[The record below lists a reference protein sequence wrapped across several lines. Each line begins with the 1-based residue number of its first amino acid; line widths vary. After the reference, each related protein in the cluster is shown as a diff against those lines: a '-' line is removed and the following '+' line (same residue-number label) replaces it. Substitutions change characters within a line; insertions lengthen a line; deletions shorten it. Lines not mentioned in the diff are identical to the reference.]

1 MLSSVF
7 FLLIGSL
14 GLFYGSEWLVD
25 GAKDV
30 AKKLK
35 ISDLVIGLTIVS
47 IGTSFPELV
56 VGIISSFEGHAD
68 FVIGSVLGSNVAN
81 IGLAL
86 GLPALFYKMDFEY
99 KNVISAFMY
108 NLLACGA
115 LYYVILDNQ
124 ISSSDSQIFL
134 FLFIIYIIASFLRP
148 NITSCNNEMANEE
161 EEVCLRLVPL
171 PKSIRKLVAG
181 SLLLYAGSELFI
193 SNGAAPLVREF
204 GFSEKAIGM
213 TVVAMGTSL
222 PELFV
227 TITALSRKEVG
238 ISLGNIIGSNI
249 FNILFVLGVIGLI
262 GPLEVSNVSFEL
274 FFGVGLLCL
283 LAFLSFFYKG
293 LNKLSGFLLI
303 LIYILFLYLQ
313 FYG

>member
-1 MLSSVF
+1 MLSSIF
-7 FLLIGSL
+7 FLLIGSV
-14 GLFYGSEWLVD
+14 GLFYGSEWLID
-25 GAKDV
+25 GAKDI

-56 VGIISSFEGHAD
+56 VGIISSLEGHAD
-68 FVIGSVLGSNVAN
+68 FVIGNVLGSNVAN

-99 KNVISAFMY
+99 KNVISAFFY
-108 NLLACGA
+108 NMLACGV
-115 LYYVILDNQ
+115 LFYIISDNQ
-124 ISSSDSQIFL
+124 ITSADAQILL
-134 FLFIIYIIASFLRP
+134 FLFTIHIIASFLRP
-148 NITSCNNEMANEE
+148 NITSCGNELENDGEI
-161 EEVCLRLVPL
+161 CLKKSFARLL
-171 PKSIRKLVAG
+171 SGSIM
-181 SLLLYAGSELFI
+181 LYAGSELFI

-227 TITALSRKEVG
+227 TIMALSKKEVG

-262 GPLEVSNVSFEL
+262 NPLTVSDVSFEL
-274 FFGVGLLCL
+274 LFGVGLLFL

-293 LNKLSGFLLI
+293 LNKVSGFLLVS
-303 LIYILFLYLQ
+303 IYILFLYLQ

>member
-1 MLSSVF
+1 MLSSIF
-7 FLLIGSL
+7 FLIIGSI

-25 GAKDV
+25 GAKDI
-30 AKKLK
+30 AKKFK

-56 VGIISSFEGHAD
+56 VGIISSLEGHAD
-68 FVIGSVLGSNVAN
+68 FVIGNVLGSNIAN

-108 NLLACGA
+108 NLLACGV
-115 LYYVILDNQ
+115 LYYIILDNQ

-134 FLFIIYIIASFLRP
+134 FLFVIYIIASFLRP
-148 NITSCNNEMANEE
+148 NITSCDNELANE
-161 EEVCLRLVPL
+161 EEVCLNKAFGRL
-171 PKSIRKLVAG
+171 IAG
-181 SLLLYAGSELFI
+181 SLILYAGSELFV

-204 GFSEKAIGM
+204 GFSEKAVGM

-227 TITALSRKEVG
+227 TMTALSRKEVG

-249 FNILFVLGVIGLI
+249 FNILLVLGIIGLI
-262 GPLEVSNVSFEL
+262 GPLEVSDVSFEL
-274 FFGVGLLCL
+274 FFGVGLLFL

-293 LNKLSGFLLI
+293 LNKLSGFLLV

>member
-1 MLSSVF
+1 MLSSIF
-7 FLLIGSL
+7 FLLIGSI
-14 GLFYGSEWLVD
+14 GLFYGSEWLID
-25 GAKDV
+25 GAKDI
-30 AKKLK
+30 AKKLR

-56 VGIISSFEGHAD
+56 VGIISSLDGHAD
-68 FVIGSVLGSNVAN
+68 FVIGNVLGSNVAN

-86 GLPALFYKMDFEY
+86 GLPALFYKMSFEY
-99 KNVISAFMY
+99 KNVISAFFY
-108 NLLACGA
+108 NMLACA
-115 LYYVILDNQ
+115 VLFYIISDNQ
-124 ISSSDSQIFL
+124 ISSTDSQILL
-134 FLFIIYIIASFLRP
+134 FLFIVYIIASFLRP
-148 NITSCNNEMANEE
+148 NIASCGNELENDEE
-161 EEVCLRLVPL
+161 
-171 PKSIRKLVAG
+171 I
-181 SLLLYAGSELFI
+181 SLLKSFTRLFLGSIMLYAGSELFI

-213 TVVAMGTSL
+213 TVVALGTSL

-227 TITALSRKEVG
+227 TIMALSKKEIG

-262 GPLEVSNVSFEL
+262 KPLTVSNVSFEL
-274 FFGVGLLCL
+274 LFGVGLLFL

-293 LNKLSGFLLI
+293 LNKVSGFLLVS
-303 LIYILFLYLQ
+303 IYVLFLYLQ

>member
-1 MLSSVF
+1 MLSSIF
-7 FLLIGSL
+7 FLIIGSI

-25 GAKDV
+25 GAKDI
-30 AKKLK
+30 AKKFK

-56 VGIISSFEGHAD
+56 VGIISSLEGHAD
-68 FVIGSVLGSNVAN
+68 FVIGNVLGSNIAN

-108 NLLACGA
+108 NLLACGV
-115 LYYVILDNQ
+115 LYYIILDNQ

-134 FLFIIYIIASFLRP
+134 FLFVIYIIASFLRP
-148 NITSCNNEMANEE
+148 NITSCDNELANE
-161 EEVCLRLVPL
+161 EEVCLNKAFGRL
-171 PKSIRKLVAG
+171 IAG
-181 SLLLYAGSELFI
+181 SLILYAGSELFV

-204 GFSEKAIGM
+204 GFSEKAVGM
-213 TVVAMGTSL
+213 TVIAMGTSL

-227 TITALSRKEVG
+227 TMTALSRKEVG

-249 FNILFVLGVIGLI
+249 FNILFVLGIIGLI
-262 GPLEVSNVSFEL
+262 GPLEVSDVSFEL
-274 FFGVGLLCL
+274 FFGVGLLFL

-293 LNKLSGFLLI
+293 LNKLSGFLLV

>member
-1 MLSSVF
+1 MLSSIF
-7 FLLIGSL
+7 FLLIGSV
-14 GLFYGSEWLVD
+14 GLFYGSEWLID
-25 GAKDV
+25 GAKAI

-56 VGIISSFEGHAD
+56 VGIISSLEGHAD
-68 FVIGSVLGSNVAN
+68 FVIGNVLGSNVAN

-86 GLPALFYKMDFEY
+86 GLPALFYKMNFEY
-99 KNVISAFMY
+99 KNVISAFFY
-108 NLLACGA
+108 NMLACVV
-115 LYYVILDNQ
+115 LFYIISDNQ
-124 ISSSDSQIFL
+124 ITSADAQILL
-134 FLFIIYIIASFLRP
+134 FLFTIYIIASFLRP
-148 NITSCNNEMANEE
+148 NITSCGNELENDEDI
-161 EEVCLRLVPL
+161 CLKKSFARLL
-171 PKSIRKLVAG
+171 SGSIM
-181 SLLLYAGSELFI
+181 LYAGSELFI

-227 TITALSRKEVG
+227 TIMALSKKEVG

-262 GPLEVSNVSFEL
+262 NPLTVSNVSFEL
-274 FFGVGLLCL
+274 LFGVGLLFL

-293 LNKLSGFLLI
+293 LNKVSGFLLVS
-303 LIYILFLYLQ
+303 IYILFLYLQ

>member
-1 MLSSVF
+1 MLSSIF
-7 FLLIGSL
+7 FLIIGSI

-25 GAKDV
+25 GAKDI
-30 AKKLK
+30 AKKFK

-56 VGIISSFEGHAD
+56 VGIISSLEGHAD
-68 FVIGSVLGSNVAN
+68 FVIGNVLGSNIAN

-99 KNVISAFMY
+99 KNVISAFIY

-134 FLFIIYIIASFLRP
+134 FLFVIYIIASFLRP
-148 NITSCNNEMANEE
+148 NITSCDNELANE
-161 EEVCLRLVPL
+161 EEVCLNKAFGRL
-171 PKSIRKLVAG
+171 IAG
-181 SLLLYAGSELFI
+181 SLILYAGSELFV

-204 GFSEKAIGM
+204 GFSEKAVGM

-227 TITALSRKEVG
+227 TMAALSRKEVG

-249 FNILFVLGVIGLI
+249 FNILFVLGIIGLI
-262 GPLEVSNVSFEL
+262 GPIEVSDVSFEL
-274 FFGVGLLCL
+274 FFGVGLLFL

-293 LNKLSGFLLI
+293 LNKLSGFLLV

>member
-1 MLSSVF
+1 MLSSIF
-7 FLLIGSL
+7 FLIIGSI

-25 GAKDV
+25 GAKDI
-30 AKKLK
+30 AKKFK

-56 VGIISSFEGHAD
+56 VGIISSLEGHAD
-68 FVIGSVLGSNVAN
+68 FVIGNVLGSNIAN

-108 NLLACGA
+108 NLLACGV
-115 LYYVILDNQ
+115 LYYIILDNQ

-134 FLFIIYIIASFLRP
+134 FLFVIYIIASFLRP
-148 NITSCNNEMANEE
+148 NITSCGNELANEE
-161 EEVCLRLVPL
+161 DVCLRKAFGRLI
-171 PKSIRKLVAG
+171 SG
-181 SLLLYAGSELFI
+181 SLILYAGSELFV

-204 GFSEKAIGM
+204 GFSEKAVGM

-227 TITALSRKEVG
+227 TMTALSRKEVG

-249 FNILFVLGVIGLI
+249 FNILFVLGIIGLI
-262 GPLEVSNVSFEL
+262 GPLEVSDVSFEL
-274 FFGVGLLCL
+274 FFGVGLLFL

-293 LNKLSGFLLI
+293 LNKLSGFLLV

>member
-1 MLSSVF
+1 MLSSIF
-7 FLLIGSL
+7 FLLIGSV
-14 GLFYGSEWLVD
+14 GLFYGSEWLID
-25 GAKDV
+25 GAKDI

-56 VGIISSFEGHAD
+56 VGIISSLEGHAD
-68 FVIGSVLGSNVAN
+68 FVIGNVLGSNVAN

-99 KNVISAFMY
+99 KNVISAFFY
-108 NLLACGA
+108 NMLACGV
-115 LYYVILDNQ
+115 LFYIISDNQ
-124 ISSSDSQIFL
+124 ITSADAQIFL
-134 FLFIIYIIASFLRP
+134 FLFTIYIIASFLRP
-148 NITSCNNEMANEE
+148 NITSCGNELENDGEI
-161 EEVCLRLVPL
+161 CLKKSFARLL
-171 PKSIRKLVAG
+171 SGSIM
-181 SLLLYAGSELFI
+181 LYAGSELFI

-227 TITALSRKEVG
+227 TIMALSKKEVG

-262 GPLEVSNVSFEL
+262 NPLTVSDVSFEL
-274 FFGVGLLCL
+274 LFGVGLLFL

-293 LNKLSGFLLI
+293 LNKVSGFLLVS
-303 LIYILFLYLQ
+303 IYILFLYLQ

>member
-1 MLSSVF
+1 MLSSIF
-7 FLLIGSL
+7 FLLIGSV
-14 GLFYGSEWLVD
+14 GLFYGSEWLID
-25 GAKDV
+25 GAKDI
-30 AKKLK
+30 AKRLK

-56 VGIISSFEGHAD
+56 VGIISSLEGHAD
-68 FVIGSVLGSNVAN
+68 FVIGNVLGSNVAN

-86 GLPALFYKMDFEY
+86 GLPALFYKMNFEY
-99 KNVISAFMY
+99 KNVISAFFY
-108 NLLACGA
+108 NMLACGV
-115 LYYVILDNQ
+115 LFYIISDNQ
-124 ISSSDSQIFL
+124 ITSADAQILL
-134 FLFIIYIIASFLRP
+134 FLFTIYIIASFLRP
-148 NITSCNNEMANEE
+148 NITSCGNELENDEE
-161 EEVCLRLVPL
+161 ICLKKSFARLL
-171 PKSIRKLVAG
+171 SGSIM
-181 SLLLYAGSELFI
+181 LYAGSELFI

-227 TITALSRKEVG
+227 TIMALSKKEVG

-262 GPLEVSNVSFEL
+262 NPLTVSNVSFEL
-274 FFGVGLLCL
+274 LFGVGLLFL

-293 LNKLSGFLLI
+293 LNKVSGFLLVS
-303 LIYILFLYLQ
+303 IYILFLYLQ

>member
-1 MLSSVF
+1 MLSSIF
-7 FLLIGSL
+7 FLLIGSV
-14 GLFYGSEWLVD
+14 GLFYGSEWLID
-25 GAKDV
+25 GAKDI
-30 AKKLK
+30 AKRLK

-56 VGIISSFEGHAD
+56 VGIISSLEGHAD
-68 FVIGSVLGSNVAN
+68 FVIGNVLGSKVAN

-86 GLPALFYKMDFEY
+86 GLPALFYKMNFEY
-99 KNVISAFMY
+99 KNVISAFFY
-108 NLLACGA
+108 NMLACGV
-115 LYYVILDNQ
+115 LFYIISDNQ
-124 ISSSDSQIFL
+124 ISSADAQILL
-134 FLFIIYIIASFLRP
+134 FLFTIYIIASFLRP
-148 NITSCNNEMANEE
+148 NITSCGNELENDGE
-161 EEVCLRLVPL
+161 
-171 PKSIRKLVAG
+171 I
-181 SLLLYAGSELFI
+181 SLLKSFVRLFSGSIMLYAGSELFI
-193 SNGAAPLVREF
+193 SNGAAPLVHEF

-227 TITALSRKEVG
+227 TIMALSKKEVG

-262 GPLEVSNVSFEL
+262 NPLTVSNVSFEL
-274 FFGVGLLCL
+274 LFGVGLLFL

-293 LNKLSGFLLI
+293 LNKVSGFLLVS
-303 LIYILFLYLQ
+303 IYILFLYLQ